1 MLPLYY
7 KYNTLFNLVFVA
19 IFCILSEYVFNNE
32 LSLIETILLFTQFE
46 LLTMI
51 QDVRKKK
58 EGTYE

>member
-1 MLPLYY
+1 MLALYY
-7 KYNTLFNLVFVA
+7 KYNTLFNLVFFA

-32 LSLIETILLFTQFE
+32 LSFTETILLFTQFE